1 MIFYD
6 FQGAPSPRRARMFI
20 AEKQIDVE
28 TQEINLKER
37 EQFSP
42 EYLAINPRATVP
54 ALVTDSGLALTENV
68 GIASYLEEKFPT
80 PALMGSTADEKGAIL
95 MWNAICETQGFL
107 VIGNYLRNSNPGHS
121 GRAITGQVSFEQ
133 IPDLATRAKQRAD
146 IFFNMLEAQ
155 LSTNDY
161 LATNKFTFAD
171 ITGFVV
177 CDFARMVKIAIP
189 ENCLATQT
197 WYDKIKSRPSAEV

>member
-6 FQGAPSPRRARMFI
+6 FHGAPSPRRARMFI
-20 AEKQIDVE
+20 AEKQIDIE
-28 TQEINLKER
+28 SQEIDLKLR

-42 EYLAINPRATVP
+42 EFLAINPRGTVP
-54 ALVTDSGLALTENV
+54 ALVTDTGIALTENV
-68 GIASYLEEKFPT
+68 GIAAYLEEKFPS
-80 PALMGSTADEKGAIL
+80 PPLMGNTAGEKALVL

-121 GRAITGQVSFEQ
+121 GRAITGPVSFEQ
-133 IPDLATRAKQRAD
+133 IPELVNRAKKRAD

-155 LSTNDY
+155 LNKSDY
-161 LATNKFTFAD
+161 LASGKFTFAD

-177 CDFARMVKIAIP
+177 CDFAQMVKISIP
-189 ENCLATQT
+189 KNCSATQA
-197 WYDKIKSRPSAEV
+197 WYDKIQERPSAKI